1 MSESQAALPPAF
13 QKLAISN
20 LMAQSAE
27 QLTLAAYPLW
37 PF

>member
-1 MSESQAALPPAF
+1 MSESQAELPPAF

-27 QLTLAAYPLW
+27 QEAHQLDL
-37 PF
+37 